1 MQQASLITFYY
12 LTPIGIAVH
21 AICLALFAWRK
32 ELRQEYP
39 FFFSYLFFQAL
50 SSALLHLL
58 FFRTFVLHSGN
69 KMTYFYL
76 YWIQSALVDIF
87 ALAVFRELFFA
98 AFKPFAGLRDM
109 ARVVFRWAAVA
120 MILIGAAVVFSSSL
134 PSAQRITFLVVSFER
149 AICIMQCALLLFLFM
164 GSSYLGLS
172 RRSNIFGLSLGFGI
186 LAATNLAFYVAFNLA
201 LPLMGYP
208 RTLSAMLLRL
218 PPTIAFALAPAIWA
232 VYAMFAE
239 PAREVVDVPVN
250 SPLLRWNE
258 IAAAFGHSGGRV
270 AFVEQPESFMP
281 EAKRFVPDVNK
292 EAYARHREV
301 QRTS

>member
-12 LTPIGIAVH
+12 LTPIGIAMH
-21 AICLALFAWRK
+21 AIGLALFAWRK
-32 ELRQEYP
+32 ELRTEYP

-50 SSALLHLL
+50 SSALLHVL
-58 FFRTFVLHSGN
+58 FFRSFVLHSGN

-76 YWIQSALVDIF
+76 YWVQSALIDIF

-218 PPTIAFALAPAIWA
+218 PPAIAFALAPAIWT
-232 VYAMFAE
+232 VYAFFAQ
-239 PAREVVDVPVN
+239 PAREVVDVPVS

-258 IAAAFGHSGGRV
+258 IAATFGHSGGRV
-270 AFVEQPESFMP
+270 AFLEHPEPFMA
-281 EAKRFVPDVNK
+281 EAKRFIPEVKK
-292 EAYARHREV
+292 ETYVREI

>member
-21 AICLALFAWRK
+21 AICLILFAWRK
-32 ELRQEYP
+32 ELRKEYP
-39 FFFSYLFFQAL
+39 FFFSYLFFQSL

-76 YWIQSALVDIF
+76 YWVQSALVDIF

-134 PSAQRITFLVVSFER
+134 PGAQRVTFLVANFER

-186 LAATNLAFYVAFNLA
+186 LAATNLAFYIAFNVVV
-201 LPLMGYP
+201 PLMGYKGI
-208 RTLSAMLLRL
+208 LSAMLLRL
-218 PPTIAFALAPAIWA
+218 PPAIAFALAPAIWV
-232 VYAMFAE
+232 VYGMSAE
-239 PAREVVDVPVN
+239 PAREVLDVPAT

-270 AFVEQPESFMP
+270 AFVEHPEPFMP
-281 EAKRFVPDVNK
+281 EAKRFVPDVKK
-292 EAYARHREV
+292 EVYVRSV